1 MRNKMI
7 DIEARNKFAELLHQ
21 FIAGRIEN
29 FDFEDRVPSSNDPAL
44 SEIWWQAGWPLYDDF
59 KTHKLN
65 GEWRIPNQYRRE
77 LAKAILFLKTNKEY
91 IWPPKTGLYPT
102 LISVINIVTFG
113 LYKKYN
119 KNINMPKL
127 ENEAWPFATLEELSE
142 ANDNPVYLNA
152 KNA

>member
-1 MRNKMI
+1 MI
-7 DIEARNKFAELLHQ
+7 DLDARNEFAELLHQ

-29 FDFEDRVPSSNDPAL
+29 FDFENRVPNSDDPAIN
-44 SEIWWQAGWPLYDDF
+44 EIWWQAGWPLYDDF

-65 GEWRIPNQYRRE
+65 GEWRIPNEYRRE

-102 LISVINIVTFG
+102 FVSLFNFFTLGMFT
-113 LYKKYN
+113 N
-119 KNINMPKL
+119 KNAKKL
-127 ENEAWPFATLEELSE
+127 EKEAWPFATLLELSE
-142 ANDNPVYLNA
+142 ANENPVYLNA